1 MKVCTD
7 ACLFGA
13 WIVNYLQSKEL
24 KLNHVLDIGS
34 GTGLLSLMIAQNS
47 TAQIEAVEIEESA
60 AKQTFEN
67 FSNSPWANK
76 LEIHN
81 VDINKFSSN
90 NKFDLILSNP
100 PFYNKSLK
108 SADESKNRALHD
120 SGFSLE
126 ELVDFGKQNLSER
139 GLFAILI
146 PHFRVNEFE
155 NIVGNNNLFVKQT
168 CSVRQTE
175 NHHLFRT
182 MYILSK
188 TLQNDLNIQELTI
201 KKNGAY
207 STPFIELLKD
217 YYLRF

>member
-13 WIVNYLQSKEL
+13 WIANYIQSKEL

-34 GTGLLSLMIAQNS
+34 GTGLLSLMIAQNT
-47 TAQIEAVEIEESA
+47 TAQIEAVEIEMDA
-60 AKQTFEN
+60 AKQALEN
-67 FSNSPWANK
+67 FSNSPWAKRLTINN
-76 LEIHN
+76 I
-81 VDINKFSSN
+81 DINKFSSD

-108 SADESKNRALHD
+108 STNESRNLALHD
-120 SGFSLE
+120 TGLSLE
-126 ELVDFGKQNLSER
+126 ELVDFGKQNLSEN

-146 PHFRVNEFE
+146 PHSRINEFE
-155 NIVGNNNLFVKQT
+155 NIVSKNNLFVKQT

-182 MYILSK
+182 MFILSNS
-188 TLQNDLNIQELTI
+188 LQTDLNAHELTI
-201 KKNGAY
+201 KENGGY
-207 STPFIELLKD
+207 SPPFIELLKD
-217 YYLRF
+217 YYLNF